1 MIDIVLKREEKET
14 GGVLL
19 IPSWNTKGKYKTLAE
34 LHIQLDSF
42 FLIISKNIIQA

>member
-14 GGVLL
+14 VGVLL

-34 LHIQLDSF
+34 LLHFCEAKTSPINKKEKA
-42 FLIISKNIIQA
+42 I

>member
-42 FLIISKNIIQA
+42 F